1 MTRTQFKTIPA
12 SDLTKLYGVLTEGFP
27 SHPIGDWE
35 KRFQAWWKDNPML
48 SSGLAAGW
56 VLEEQESGIVG
67 FMGSI
72 PVKFM
77 INGEKGIAVAASSW
91 YVRPAFRGVHSLS
104 FLWAFLR
111 QPRPDLF
118 LSTTPTGVVENIL
131 HQVGFTSL
139 DFPFNKT
146 EYWLVLRPDR
156 ILSRLLLKHAVAKR
170 SGRLLM
176 AGVSPLSLAWRL
188 MYLPKA
194 RKLAEFKSQ
203 SYQCSLS
210 SSCDDSFT
218 ELWEKNRKKQITT
231 LYRDAETLNWLLTSR
246 VPDEGRFL
254 IKCADAASGETK
266 GYMVFDLDRPAGTA
280 ARFMQLKDIYMPG
293 ASEEA
298 LLSMM
303 SYAMKVAAKKDV
315 ALIKL
320 WSADA
325 LDERI
330 FKKHIRFQ
338 KKCAHSY
345 YYKFRK
351 AAQAS
356 ISPGH
361 TFIPSLIDPDR
372 GLI

>member
-1 MTRTQFKTIPA
+1 MTQARIRSIDTTELPRLL
-12 SDLTKLYGVLTEGFP
+12 DLLIEGFP
-27 SHPIGDWE
+27 SHSATIWE
-35 KRFQAWWKDNPML
+35 RRFETWWKDNPML

-56 VLEEQESGIVG
+56 VLEERESGIVG

-72 PVKFM
+72 PVKFL

-111 QPRPDLF
+111 QPGPDLF

-139 DFPFNKT
+139 DFPSSKT
-146 EYWLVLRPDR
+146 EYWLVLRPER
-156 ILSRLLLKHAVAKR
+156 ILSRLLLKRAVAKR

-203 SYQCSLS
+203 RYQCSLS

-218 ELWEKNRKKQITT
+218 ELWEKNRKQQTTT

-266 GYMVFDLDRPAGTA
+266 GYMVFDLDHPAGTA
-280 ARFMQLKDIYMPG
+280 ARFMQLKDIYTPG
-293 ASEEA
+293 INEEA

-303 SYAMKVAAKKDV
+303 SYAMKVAAEKDV
-315 ALIKL
+315 ALVKL

-325 LDERI
+325 FDERI
-330 FKKHIRFQ
+330 FKKHIPFQ
-338 KKCAHSY
+338 KKCVHSY

-351 AAQAS
+351 VAQAS

-361 TFIPSLIDPDR
+361 KFIPSLIDPDR